1 MVVTIGYARACFAGG
16 FGHAVDCVYIIA
28 RQSPAKMVIA
38 RAIERHS
45 KL

>member
-1 MVVTIGYARACFAGG
+1 MIVTIDYTRACFAGG
-16 FGHAVDCVYIIA
+16 LG
-28 RQSPAKMVIA
+28 PTKMVIA